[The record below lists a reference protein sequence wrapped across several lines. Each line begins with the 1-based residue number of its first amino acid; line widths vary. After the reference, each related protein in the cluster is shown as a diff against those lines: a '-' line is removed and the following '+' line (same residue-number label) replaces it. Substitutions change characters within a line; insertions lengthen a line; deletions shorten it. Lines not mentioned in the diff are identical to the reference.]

1 MNMSSTAKLKGIF
14 NWTQQVIPLEKRNVF
29 VVYFMVLLATSLDNL
44 NSTAALT
51 MTANIEKEF
60 NTDSSTAS
68 WVLSGYALTLG
79 SFIMISGKISD
90 IIGPHNLFLIGLTSV
105 WICALI
111 CACIPHTSIITLIV
125 FRALQGIGASSLVPS
140 TIALAANYFT
150 GEYAKYLPAAVIG
163 FIISLTGTLGFGI
176 ILGGAFSETSI
187 GYKSFFFFVFAFG
200 FFCDGILFFLI
211 IPINKTEEHHHLKMK
226 NIDFIGAAL
235 VIIGILLIILGLTE
249 GGEDWKAP
257 KAYIPLIV
265 GFFTF
270 LSSLIFEILYIRR
283 FKMKHKN
290 SDNSSD
296 WRLQMDLLFPPEII
310 KIPNFLPFLIV
321 CGIYYATFTM
331 MLAIGIEYYSFV
343 EEESPIISAI
353 KVFPLTVG
361 LVFGAIIYRAS
372 YYEKMGLR
380 NMFIL
385 SSMLTLGSCIWYSRT
400 NYSVHNSYWKFG
412 FASLFLY
419 GYGMNMFFN
428 IYIGVVVANTPLHLQ
443 GVVNGIYQTCSQ
455 VLLSIGNALVPS
467 ILGNLQRA
475 TNEEMKHEFHVK
487 FQSVF
492 YVIMG
497 FHATVFFVMILFV
510 NNPRKKEALEDDA
523 VEDIVKDDDFTA
535 SIT

>member
-1 MNMSSTAKLKGIF
+1 
-14 NWTQQVIPLEKRNVF
+14 
-29 VVYFMVLLATSLDNL
+29 
-44 NSTAALT
+44 
-51 MTANIEKEF
+51 
-60 NTDSSTAS
+60 
-68 WVLSGYALTLG
+68 
-79 SFIMISGKISD
+79 
-90 IIGPHNLFLIGLTSV
+90 
-105 WICALI
+105 
-111 CACIPHTSIITLIV
+111 
-125 FRALQGIGASSLVPS
+125 
-140 TIALAANYFT
+140 
-150 GEYAKYLPAAVIG
+150 
-163 FIISLTGTLGFGI
+163 
-176 ILGGAFSETSI
+176 
-187 GYKSFFFFVFAFG
+187 
-200 FFCDGILFFLI
+200 
-211 IPINKTEEHHHLKMK
+211 
-226 NIDFIGAAL
+226 
-235 VIIGILLIILGLTE
+235 
-249 GGEDWKAP
+249 
-257 KAYIPLIV
+257 
-265 GFFTF
+265 
-270 LSSLIFEILYIRR
+270 
-283 FKMKHKN
+283 
-290 SDNSSD
+290 
-296 WRLQMDLLFPPEII
+296 MDLLFPPEII
-310 KIPNFLPFLIV
+310 KIPNFLPFLII

-372 YYEKMGLR
+372 YYEKIGLR

-467 ILGNLQRA
+467 ILGDLQRA

-510 NNPRKKEALEDDA
+510 KNPRKKEALEDDA